1 MVFEP
6 KKLVFP
12 YIVPT
17 PRGTSNN
24 LQMLKLKNLPTLL
37 SNTAFFLSRT
47 IGDEQQLN
55 HILIYASM

>member
-12 YIVPT
+12 YIV